1 MYDQP
6 CQCYYAL
13 ELPAGIIIRDR
24 SVGANVPNGAR
35 IPRLSDALLCSAPI
49 IEHERAKM
57 LLAQIDLFEC
67 TYASHYALDTARNSR
82 HEQLASD
89 YWHSYM
95 QAAL

>member
-1 MYDQP
+1 MISHANAIMRLSY
-6 CQCYYAL
+6 L
-13 ELPAGIIIRDR
+13 LVLPSAIEVWGRTC
-24 SVGANVPNGAR
+24 PTGAR

-57 LLAQIDLFEC
+57 LLAQIYLFEC

-82 HEQLASD
+82 HEQSASD